1 MPRCMNRSPEP
12 RLVSAIVGIGLA
24 AGLAGCST
32 SADVAY
38 GSFQAGPGYQT
49 SRMYE
54 SRVYGDS
61 RRGIGAENCRMV
73 TRQETDA
80 FGQLSS
86 SEETVCD

>member
-1 MPRCMNRSPEP
+1 MPWRTNRSLDP
-12 RLVSAIVGIGLA
+12 RLISTFVGIGLA
-24 AGLAGCST
+24 VGLAGCST

-54 SRVYGDS
+54 SRVYGDTQ
-61 RRGIGAENCRMV
+61 RGIGAENCRTV
-73 TRQETDA
+73 TRQATDA